1 MNFRQNAA
9 NRAEPVERG
18 RQDSGL
24 SSTASFGP
32 AFNATLRGMYFTVK
46 WTARVDGPGP
56 QPGVPQWDGDAL
68 VIDGTHYVQPE
79 WSTITIYSD
88 ATPTEPPPVTIR
100 DSSEF
105 GTRSRA
111 RAAGG
116 DPGR

>member
-18 RQDSGL
+18 RQGSGL
-24 SSTASFGP
+24 SSTASFGR
-32 AFNATLRGMYFTVK
+32 AFNAKLRGMYFTVK

-88 ATPTEPPPVTIR
+88 ATPTEPPPREKTG
-100 DSSEF
+100 D
-105 GTRSRA
+105 
-111 RAAGG
+111 
-116 DPGR
+116 DPGE

>member
-18 RQDSGL
+18 RQGSGL

-32 AFNATLRGMYFTVK
+32 AFNAKLRGMYFTVK

-56 QPGVPQWDGDAL
+56 QPGVPQWDEDAL
-68 VIDGTHYVQPE
+68 VIDGTHYVQAE

-88 ATPTEPPPVTIR
+88 ATPTEPPPRKKTG
-100 DSSEF
+100 D
-105 GTRSRA
+105 
-111 RAAGG
+111 
-116 DPGR
+116 DPGE